1 MSERNPST
9 NTPALILIAL
19 IGAIGVIFAACIGL
33 VPTILPLVR
42 PTATTP
48 GLPVVAT
55 ETSLSLPVS
64 TDTPTFI
71 PETATPTLTFTEQP
85 TLTATLEPLPTDTP
99 VTETATIT
107 VTSIP
112 PSSDMEAYMGLWVNV
127 DNEPS
132 SDKVRLVLTRID
144 ISQTGDATANF
155 SVCRRT
161 QSGDRFVNPN
171 PNPASIYVLGL
182 GARDFIIANNPD
194 LRWAI
199 VVQRTADQLVAT
211 VQEYDLNNILLNT
224 ETYNME
230 KASLLDPETLL
241 PCREPTTD

>member
-9 NTPALILIAL
+9 NTPALVLVAL

-33 VPTILPLVR
+33 IPTILPLVR
-42 PTATTP
+42 STATPST
-48 GLPVVAT
+48 LPVFAT
-55 ETSLSLPVS
+55 GTSLP

-71 PETATPTLTFTEQP
+71 PETATPTLTSTELP

-99 VTETATIT
+99 ITETPTIT

-112 PSSDMEAYMGLWVNV
+112 PSSDLEAYMGLWVNV
-127 DNEPS
+127 DDEPS
-132 SDKVRLVLTRID
+132 SDKVRLVLSRID
-144 ISQTGDATANF
+144 ITQTGDATANF
-155 SVCRRT
+155 SVCRSTR
-161 QSGDRFVNPN
+161 SGDRFVNPN

-182 GARDFIIANNPD
+182 GAGNFVISSNPD

-224 ETYNME
+224 DTYNME

-241 PCREPTTD
+241 PCREPTTDE